1 MVNGLTTEY
10 LVYYVNVRML
20 RSLTN
25 LPAPPLREFVNLFTN
40 IANVVVGYEKL
51 KGWQAGLCYQCL
63 PALLSVR
70 LELCQIDKVAA
81 FATLLNELIEFALAV
96 FGHPA
101 AGKDIGYGH
110 AKGDAHDGDG

>member
-1 MVNGLTTEY
+1 
-10 LVYYVNVRML
+10 ML
-20 RSLTN
+20 RSMTN
-25 LPAPPLREFVNLFTN
+25 LPVPPSANLSTCLL
-40 IANVVVGYEKL
+40 ISLMWWWGMSRRKVEGLA
-51 KGWQAGLCYQCL
+51 GWLGVASL
-63 PALLSVR
+63 PALLCVR